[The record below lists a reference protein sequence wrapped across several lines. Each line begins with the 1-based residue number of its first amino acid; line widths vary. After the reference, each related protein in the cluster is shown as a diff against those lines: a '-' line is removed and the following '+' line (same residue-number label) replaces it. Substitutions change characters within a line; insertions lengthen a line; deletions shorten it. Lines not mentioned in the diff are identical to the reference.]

1 MNFLSLISL
10 SLISWLLVA
19 CSDQPAQQP
28 SEASSYT
35 QKHNQTV
42 SKTLP
47 FKLQDDFE
55 QSDRGFIATIDPL
68 IIKNDRGEVIWNTAD
83 YQFMSGGAP
92 DTVNP
97 SLWRQAQLNN
107 KHGLYQLADRIYQ
120 IRGFDL
126 ANMTIIEGD
135 SGWIIIDPLTS
146 KETAQVAMALINREL
161 GERKVSAI
169 LFTHS
174 HIDHFGGVHGIL
186 SPQELK
192 EQNVQLIAPEG
203 FMEEAT
209 SENIIAGMAMGR
221 RANYMYGKQLPR
233 STIGHVGSG
242 LGKSPAFGTF
252 TIVPP
257 NDLVKKTGEQR
268 IIDGVTFDFQI
279 VSGSEAP
286 SEFVFFL
293 PELKAFCGA
302 ELVSRNMHNLYT
314 LRGAKIRDALAWS
327 SHIDNAV
334 GEVVNTDV
342 DLYFGSHHWPIWG
355 QKEITKFLKTQR
367 DTYKYIHDQT
377 VRLMN
382 RGHTP
387 DEIAETLQ
395 LPDSL
400 QQDFSN
406 RGYYG
411 TLKHNSRAVYQ
422 FYLGWYDANPAH
434 LDPLPNVQVA
444 EKYIE
449 MMGGADQV
457 LIKSEEYYQQGEYR
471 WLAELL
477 NHLVFAEP
485 NNYKAKELL
494 AKTYQQLAYQAESG
508 PWRDVY
514 LSAAYELQNGTDE
527 QGIDIKTMSKIL
539 GHTDVSE
546 LFKSMAV
553 NLDPKKVNNKQAELN
568 IVFTDLNEVFELKIE
583 NSVLHAKQVEKAQL
597 ETQLSLTKDIFVKL
611 LTKDVEIAGLVGGE
625 ISYEGSL
632 LDLASFFSSFDAAD
646 GKFNIVTP

>member
-1 MNFLSLISL
+1 
-10 SLISWLLVA
+10 
-19 CSDQPAQQP
+19 
-28 SEASSYT
+28 
-35 QKHNQTV
+35 
-42 SKTLP
+42 
-47 FKLQDDFE
+47 
-55 QSDRGFIATIDPL
+55 
-68 IIKNDRGEVIWNTAD
+68 
-83 YQFMSGGAP
+83 
-92 DTVNP
+92 
-97 SLWRQAQLNN
+97 
-107 KHGLYQLADRIYQ
+107 
-120 IRGFDL
+120 
-126 ANMTIIEGD
+126 
-135 SGWIIIDPLTS
+135 
-146 KETAQVAMALINREL
+146 
-161 GERKVSAI
+161 
-169 LFTHS
+169 
-174 HIDHFGGVHGIL
+174 
-186 SPQELK
+186 
-192 EQNVQLIAPEG
+192 
-203 FMEEAT
+203 
-209 SENIIAGMAMGR
+209 
-221 RANYMYGKQLPR
+221 
-233 STIGHVGSG
+233 
-242 LGKSPAFGTF
+242 
-252 TIVPP
+252 
-257 NDLVKKTGEQR
+257 
-268 IIDGVTFDFQI
+268 
-279 VSGSEAP
+279 
-286 SEFVFFL
+286 
-293 PELKAFCGA
+293 
-302 ELVSRNMHNLYT
+302 MHNLYT
-314 LRGAKIRDALAWS
+314 LRGAKVRDALSWS
-327 SHIDNAV
+327 AHINNAIE
-334 GEVVNTDV
+334 EVTNSDVN
-342 DLYFGSHHWPIWG
+342 LYFGSHHWPIWG
-355 QKEITKFLKTQR
+355 TEGITQFLKTQR

-382 RGHTP
+382 RGYTP

-395 LPDSL
+395 LPNSL

-457 LIKSEEYYQQGEYR
+457 LIKADDYYQKGEYR

-485 NNYKAKELL
+485 NNMKAKTLL

-527 QGIDIKTMSKIL
+527 LGIDIKTMSKIL
-539 GHTDVSE
+539 GHTDVTE

-597 ETQLSLTKDIFVKL
+597 ETQLVLTKDIFVKL

-625 ISYEGSL
+625 ISYKGSL

-646 GKFNIVTP
+646 GKFNIVIP